1 MRKNPVK
8 VVGWMV
14 IILGAAMV
22 SLLMIEKKETPEWYI
37 AMLFLFCSMSVVS
50 AAIKHM
56 AKRIDE
62 LEKKLE
68 NNQTLKE
75 ERQ

>member
-22 SLLMIEKKETPEWYI
+22 SLLMIEKEKTPEWSL

-50 AAIKHM
+50 AAIKQM